1 MMRIEREWG
10 YSGCNIIVNRAF
22 HGEVENRIYHFSA
35 GIQGMIPE
43 NILFTDDR
51 SGMDVLYAIIITQS
65 DNHLKTVEL
74 FWLDNLL
81 LFANISEKTDQE
93 NNEDYP

>member
-1 MMRIEREWG
+1 
-10 YSGCNIIVNRAF
+10 
-22 HGEVENRIYHFSA
+22 
-35 GIQGMIPE
+35 MIPE

-81 LFANISEKTDQE
+81 LFANISEKIDQE